1 MEAVDKPSW
10 CRRTI
15 VSSISAF
22 SIPTH
27 SGFVFRYGRVDPLF
41 PLRCAWIRAIGFLGR
56 GCAYRGIVFKIEPV
70 TLEMALR
77 FPDHK
82 DAVVRLERLE
92 VAEVNHFDAGLGQR
106 AFRRLED
113 LGGRRGDVGR
123 SRLHHQETG
132 ATGSHELEV
141 PEEDRF
147 LVPLG
152 DVLVHD
158 VYGAGLACV

>member
-27 SGFVFRYGRVDPLF
+27 SGFVFRNGRVDPLF
-41 PLRCAWIRAIGFLGR
+41 PLRCAWIRAMGFLGR

-82 DAVVRLERLE
+82 DAVVRVERPE
-92 VAEVNHFDAGLGQR
+92 GGEANHFHARPGQR
-106 AFRRLED
+106 TVHRLED
-113 LGGRRGDVGR
+113 LGARPADVRR
-123 SRLHHQETG
+123 SRPHTQG
-132 ATGSHELEV
+132 N
-141 PEEDRF
+141 
-147 LVPLG
+147 
-152 DVLVHD
+152 
-158 VYGAGLACV
+158 